1 MRPLR
6 SHQPQIACALLLLYL
21 PACTSTH
28 FVAAPPPAQLVETA
42 RPPSIRVTS
51 TNGTT
56 YTLASPAV
64 SGDSLVGTVGPRDAT
79 RTISLAL
86 SEVRSASIEQPS
98 AITWQVG
105 TPTPARFV
113 EAEHPHSIRVTRI
126 DGAVLTVNYPLVRGD
141 SLVGAVSVEKTPT
154 TANPLTSS
162 VSSHT
167 WGDTASSRAAIDTT
181 GVALN
186 DVASVAVTKASGG
199 KTALL
204 VMGVILVPIA
214 AAFTIFAIECPS
226 GEC

>member
-64 SGDSLVGTVGPRDAT
+64 QGDSLVGTVGSRDAT

-113 EAEHPHSIRVTRI
+113 EAEQPKSIWVTRT
-126 DGAVLTVNYPLVRGD
+126 DGTILTLKSPVVRGD
-141 SLVGAVSVEKTPT
+141 SLVG
-154 TANPLTSS
+154 S
-162 VSSHT
+162 VSSEGAT
-167 WGDTASSRAAIDTT
+167 PTT
-181 GVALN
+181 GVALS
-186 DVASVAVTKASGG
+186 DVGSVAIHKTEGG
-199 KTALL
+199 RTALL
-204 VMGVILVPIA
+204 VIGIVGVVVGGLVA
-214 AAFTIFAIECPS
+214 AAAIAI
-226 GEC
+226 GANGGI